1 MIWPQNDRGQPPL
14 GFNSKYITFK
24 ATFQNRRF
32 LDFITNVIF
41 QKSRDFRKIE
51 LLNFCV
57 QLLIFSI
64 QGQAE
69 NYR

>member
-1 MIWPQNDRGQPPL
+1 M
-14 GFNSKYITFK
+14 T
-24 ATFQNRRF
+24 AVNRRLALILNTSRSKLLF
-32 LDFITNVIF
+32 KIAGFVDFITNVIF
-41 QKSRDFRKIE
+41 QKSRDFHKIE

>member
-1 MIWPQNDRGQPPL
+1 M
-14 GFNSKYITFK
+14 T
-24 ATFQNRRF
+24 AVNRRLALILNTSRSKLLF
-32 LDFITNVIF
+32 KVARFHNKTHFF
-41 QKSRDFRKIE
+41 QKSRDFHKIE

-57 QLLIFSI
+57 QLLILSI

>member
-1 MIWPQNDRGQPPL
+1 MKP
-14 GFNSKYITFK
+14 
-24 ATFQNRRF
+24 
-32 LDFITNVIF
+32 IF
-41 QKSRDFRKIE
+41 QKSRDFHKIE

-57 QLLIFSI
+57 QLLILSI